1 MRKTMMLL
9 AVVLLAACPK
19 KQETTTTTTTT
30 STAASAT
37 TSSAATTST
46 AAGTIAHSGDNLLA
60 LANGALVLTGA
71 KPVDKNGAAWHMI
84 DEDPATGWCSD
95 TGTWN
100 QPTTIELA
108 ARSTIKSV
116 AFDTAKDEWEGRLP
130 KAVLL
135 EVSDQSA
142 TAGYKPIA
150 DVTLSGKQSSDET
163 FPIATPVPGRWLRV
177 TVKSLNTGNIAQIM
191 ELRAFGDRLEQPA
204 MPNVTGTYKSDDVGE
219 IHLKQEGATVTGCYD
234 HGLALLVGGMDG
246 RLLKFEWNAEN
257 DDRGPA
263 IMIFGSDHVFGG
275 HWKMTGVSAENPHLD
290 AFEGTKTSADPGTC
304 PQWKPPQDAMGTQLK
319 QSGRVR
325 LYGINFDSDSD
336 VIRPE
341 SKPTLDQVAAM
352 LKSSPELKITI
363 EGHTDNTSTPEHNQQ
378 LSEKRANAVKQYL
391 VTNGIDGARLSTAGF
406 GATKPVASNDNA
418 LGRAENRRVE
428 LAKVS
433 G

>member
-1 MRKTMMLL
+1 MRKTLLLL

-19 KQETTTTTTTT
+19 KHETATTAPTAVPATSSTTTGG
-30 STAASAT
+30 APVV
-37 TSSAATTST
+37 
-46 AAGTIAHSGDNLLA
+46 HSGEDLVA
-60 LANGALVLTGA
+60 LANGALVLKGA
-71 KPVDKNGAAWHMI
+71 KPAESGAAAWHML

-100 QPTTIELA
+100 EPTTIELA
-108 ARSTIKSV
+108 SRSTIKSV
-116 AFDTAKDEWEGRLP
+116 AFDTAKDEWEGRVP
-130 KAVLL
+130 KEVLL
-135 EVSDQSA
+135 EVSDTSPTDGFKPVA
-142 TAGYKPIA
+142 T
-150 DVTLSGKQSSDET
+150 VTLSGKQTADET
-163 FPIATPVPGRWLRV
+163 FPIATPIPGRWLRV
-177 TVKSLNTGNIAQIM
+177 TLKSMHTGNIAQIM

-204 MPNVTGTYKSDDVGE
+204 MPNVTGTYKFDLGE
-219 IHLKQEGATVTGCYD
+219 MHLKQDGATVTGCFD
-234 HGLALLVGGMDG
+234 HGVAPLVGGMEG
-246 RLLKFEWNAEN
+246 RLLKFEWNAEG

-263 IMIFGSDHVFGG
+263 IMIFGSDHAFGG

-290 AFEGTKTSADPGTC
+290 AFEATKTSAEPGTC
-304 PQWKPPQDAMGTQLK
+304 PQWKPPQDAMGAQLK

-378 LSEKRANAVKQYL
+378 LSEKRANAVKQFL
-391 VTNGIDGARLSTAGF
+391 VTNGIDASRLTAAGF
-406 GATKPVASNDNA
+406 GATKPVASNDSA

-428 LAKVS
+428 LSKGV
-433 G
+433 

>member
-1 MRKTMMLL
+1 MRKTLLLL

-19 KQETTTTTTTT
+19 KHETVTTTTTAP
-30 STAASAT
+30 AAAPAT
-37 TSSAATTST
+37 TSSAP
-46 AAGTIAHSGDNLLA
+46 AAGTVAHSGDDLLA
-60 LANGALVLTGA
+60 LANGALVISEG
-71 KPVDKNGAAWHMI
+71 KPSESNGKAWHML

-100 QPTTIELA
+100 QPIVIEMPVRA
-108 ARSTIKSV
+108 TIKSV
-116 AFDTAKDEWEGRLP
+116 AFDTAKDEWEGRIP
-130 KAVLL
+130 KEVLL
-135 EVSDQSA
+135 EISDASA
-142 TAGYKPIA
+142 RDGFKQVA
-150 DVTLSGKQSSDET
+150 DVTLSGKQADNET
-163 FPIATPVPGRWLRV
+163 FAIATPAPGRWLRV
-177 TVKSLNTGNIAQIM
+177 TLKAMNTGNIAQIM
-191 ELRAFGDRLEQPA
+191 ELRAFGDRLEQA
-204 MPNVTGTYKSDDVGE
+204 AIPNVTGTYKFDLGE
-219 IHLKQEGATVTGCYD
+219 MHLKQEGATVIGCFD
-234 HGLALLVGGMDG
+234 HGVAPIVGGMDG

-263 IMIFGSDHVFGG
+263 IMIFGSDRVFGG
-275 HWKMTGVSAENPHLD
+275 HWKMTGVAAENPHLD
-290 AFEGTKTSADPGTC
+290 AFDATKSSSEPGTC
-304 PQWKPPQDAMGTQLK
+304 PQWKPPQDAMAAQLK

-391 VTNGIDGARLSTAGF
+391 VNAGIDGGRLNAAGF
-406 GATKPVASNDNA
+406 GATKPVASNDSA

-428 LAKVS
+428 LSK